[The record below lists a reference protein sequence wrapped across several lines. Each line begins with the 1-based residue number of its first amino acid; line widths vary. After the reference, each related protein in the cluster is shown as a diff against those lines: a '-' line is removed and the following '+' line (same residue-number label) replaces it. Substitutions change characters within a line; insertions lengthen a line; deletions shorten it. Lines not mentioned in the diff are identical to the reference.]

1 MNTRKQTI
9 GGEEPR
15 KVTEFEQDRG
25 NDNSSTEFEQNRRND
40 NSSTVS
46 GLDNEDWFKESGSY
60 NYNKFTVVCQYIE
73 MVLFV
78 LFLLA
83 WVIITLRFIV
93 QILG

>member
-1 MNTRKQTI
+1 MNTRRQTI

-25 NDNSSTEFEQNRRND
+25 NDNLSTEFEQNRGND
-40 NSSTVS
+40 TSTIPD
-46 GLDNEDWFKESGSY
+46 LDNEEFKESGSN
-60 NYNKFTVVCQYIE
+60 NYNKFTLVCQYIE
-73 MVLFV
+73 MVLFI